1 MRYLVSVTLKPN
13 QSSALLESITTKT
26 LGKGS
31 VAGTEYLKN
40 MDAARLMDDFSIR
53 WVEVCYCAIP
63 LQEEQPYWQE
73 YFNILEIKNAHD
85 PLNCRDL
92 NKKEPWACGSCD
104 CTYNLEQQL
113 KNQGSLFLDELQSLV
128 LGKKKENL
136 KSKILPE

>member
-1 MRYLVSVTLKPN
+1 MRYLVSATLKPN
-13 QSSALLESITTKT
+13 QAPALLKSIMKKT

-40 MDAARLMDDFSIR
+40 MDAARLMDDCSIR
-53 WVEVCYCAIP
+53 WVEACYCAIP

-85 PLNCRDL
+85 SSNCQDL
-92 NKKEPWACGSCD
+92 NKEEPWACGSCD

-113 KNQGSLFLDELQSLV
+113 KNQGSPFLDELQSLV
-128 LGKKKENL
+128 LGKNKENL
-136 KSKILPE
+136 KSKLLP